1 VAEFPSRDRGEACLD
16 VTFSPGHPSFTC
28 RSTELLTVGTKEES
42 NEIGTKRAPMPE
54 WRSDIMTG
62 TVAVAAEQLVK
73 VFPGDVRA
81 VNGISFAVEEG
92 EAFGLLGPNGAGKT
106 TTIGMLNS
114 TVTPTSGRAML
125 GGRDVALDP
134 YGTRA
139 MSSVVFQE
147 SVVDFPLTGR
157 QNLALHLKLWGVDTK
172 VGQTRLD
179 QLTATVGIDG
189 LLDRPVA
196 GYSGGERR
204 RLEIVRALLSAPRVL
219 FLDEPT
225 VGLDTRIRHDLFDII
240 ATLRDR
246 TGVTII
252 MTTHYLDEAERLCDR
267 LAIVDAGTIVACDS
281 PSRLLADVGSEV
293 LDLRVDEPAKAV
305 DVLEQ
310 LGIPSAD
317 ILVIGGTITASLR
330 DSDGAR
336 LLQLLGEYGI
346 PIRTATT
353 RKPTL
358 DDVYLRLTGDRISG
372 ASD

>member
-1 VAEFPSRDRGEACLD
+1 
-16 VTFSPGHPSFTC
+16 
-28 RSTELLTVGTKEES
+28 
-42 NEIGTKRAPMPE
+42 
-54 WRSDIMTG
+54 
-62 TVAVAAEQLVK
+62 VAVAADELVK
-73 VFPGDVRA
+73 VYPGDVHA
-81 VNGISFAVEEG
+81 VSGVNFAVEEG

-106 TTIGMLNS
+106 TTLGMLNS

-125 GGRDVALDP
+125 GGRDVAGDP
-134 YGTRA
+134 FGTRA

-157 QNLALHLKLWGVDTK
+157 QNLDLHLRLWGVDRQA
-172 VGQTRLD
+172 GRARLAD
-179 QLTATVGIDG
+179 LTTTVGIDG
-189 LLDRPVA
+189 LLDRPVS

-240 ATLRDR
+240 ATLRDQ

-281 PSRLLADVGSEV
+281 PSRLLAEIGEEV
-293 LDLRVDEPAKAV
+293 LEVRVDEPSKAV
-305 DVLEQ
+305 NLLQQ
-310 LGIPSAD
+310 LGIPGDD
-317 ILVIGGTITASLR
+317 ILVIGSTVTASLR
-330 DSDGAR
+330 SSDGAR
-336 LLQLLGEYGI
+336 ILQLLSEYGI

-353 RKPTL
+353 RAPTL
-358 DDVYLRLTGDRISG
+358 DDVYLRLTGDRIAG
-372 ASD
+372 RPD